1 MTERVEHVEHPGCRC
16 RRCRCVRF
24 TEAMERLLKD
34 GVPKVIIDKAT
45 KVSDAGDGTLTT
57 EEYALLFESSV
68 RELHEQLVT
77 R

>member
-1 MTERVEHVEHPGCRC
+1 MTERIEHVEHPNCRC
-16 RRCRCVRF
+16 KNCRLVRF
-24 TEAMERLLKD
+24 AQAVIQLLRD

-45 KVSDAGDGTLTT
+45 KVPNAGDGTLTT

-68 RELHEQLVT
+68 HELHEELVL